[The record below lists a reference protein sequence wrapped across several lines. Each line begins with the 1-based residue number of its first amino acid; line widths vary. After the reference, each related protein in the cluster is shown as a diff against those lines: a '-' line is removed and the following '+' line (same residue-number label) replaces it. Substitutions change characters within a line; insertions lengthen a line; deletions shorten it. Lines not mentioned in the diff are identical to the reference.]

1 MKLDTLVG
9 MAKETAAFGVHPSG
23 EYIYSFYTEQLQAFA
38 KLIAQHEREKLIDA
52 AMKAAEK
59 GINTALTL
67 EREACA
73 EICDG
78 FYLSWI
84 DIQGRYEFMG
94 EGASE
99 CAGAIRARGEAS
111 IRGQA

>member
-38 KLIAQHEREKLIDA
+38 KLVAEHEREKLIDA

-59 GINTALTL
+59 GIDTALTL

-73 EICDG
+73 GLRKEVELKGKCSTEYEEG
-78 FYLSWI
+78 FWEGLA
-84 DIQGRYEFMG
+84 RYEDL
-94 EGASE
+94 
-99 CAGAIRARGEAS
+99 IRARG
-111 IRGQA
+111 QA